1 MKTLKKIPKFKTE
14 DAEREFWS
22 KNDFTDFLDFSKGVK
37 AKFPNLKPSTQTI
50 SLRLPESLLADIKVL
65 ANRQDIPYQSYI
77 KVLLSEKIA
86 EKRRNR

>member
-22 KNDFTDFLDFSKGVK
+22 KHDFTDYLDFSKAVK

-50 SLRLPESLLADIKVL
+50 SIRLPESLLTDIKIL

-77 KVLLSEKIA
+77 KVLLAEKVA
-86 EKRRNR
+86 EKRRRS

>member
-22 KNDFTDFLDFSKGVK
+22 KNDFTDFLDFSKGIK

-65 ANRQDIPYQSYI
+65 ANSQDIPYQSYI

>member
-1 MKTLKKIPKFKTE
+1 VAL
-14 DAEREFWS
+14 AEREFWS
-22 KNDFTDFLDFSKGVK
+22 KNDFTDFLDFSKGTK

-50 SLRLPESLLADIKVL
+50 SLRLPESLLVDIKVL

-86 EKRRNR
+86 EKLYCPPKSPDTLSCS

>member
-1 MKTLKKIPKFKTE
+1 MKTLKKIPKFKSE

-22 KNDFTDFLDFSKGVK
+22 KNDFTDFLDFSKGIK

-50 SLRLPESLLADIKVL
+50 SLRLPESLLADIKIL
-65 ANRQDIPYQSYI
+65 ANSQDIPYQSYI

-86 EKRRNR
+86 EKRRKR